1 MSDHRSPAADRRFSM
16 RFFPC
21 LLALLLV
28 IPAQAQDRT
37 IRTVQGTFALT
48 NARIET
54 VTNGTIERGTV
65 VLRDGMIEAVGA
77 TVAAPADAQVIDAEG
92 LTLYPGFID
101 SGTQIGLQEV
111 GSQSETQDYDELG
124 DITPQMQALTA
135 VNPNSVH
142 FPIARVAGVTAALTV
157 PSGGLMP
164 GTAAVVRFHGYT
176 PAQRDTGFRGV
187 VLNVPNSARRG
198 FFDRRTDED
207 IKKQFE
213 EAMER
218 LNETWDQAH
227 LFSRIDSAGA
237 ASGQPRT
244 PSYQPEM
251 EALLPVLRGSAALL
265 VEVNAAADI
274 LKALEWLE
282 EKDVRAILT
291 GVAEGWRVADHLE
304 AAGLPIITGPVL
316 SMPTRGSDRYDRAYQ
331 NVALL
336 HQAGLQVAL
345 RTREVENV
353 RNLPFNA
360 GFAVAWGRDLGFDRQ
375 AALEAI
381 TIVPARM
388 FGVDDELGSIEVGK
402 AATLFAADGDPFE
415 PSTQIRYLFI
425 DGYQIPIESRQIS
438 LYEEFLNRNPGLT
451 R

>member
-1 MSDHRSPAADRRFSM
+1 M
-16 RFFPC
+16 RF
-21 LLALLLV
+21 LTLLLLV
-28 IPAQAQDRT
+28 LLAFPAQAQDRV
-37 IRTVQGTFALT
+37 IRTEQGTFALL

-54 VTNGTIERGTV
+54 ITNGTIERGTV
-65 VLRDGMIEAVGA
+65 VLRDGVIEAVG
-77 TVAAPADAQVIDAEG
+77 TNVTPPADAQVIDAEG

-101 SGTQIGLQEV
+101 GGTQIGLQEV
-111 GSQSETQDYDELG
+111 GSQPETQDYNELG
-124 DITPQMQALTA
+124 EVTPQMQALTA

-142 FPIARVAGVTAALTV
+142 FPIARVAGVTAALTS
-157 PSGGLMP
+157 PTGGLMP
-164 GTAAVVRFHGYT
+164 GTAALVRFHGYT
-176 PAQRDTGFRGV
+176 PAQMDTGFRGV
-187 VLNVPNSARRG
+187 ALNFPNSARRG
-198 FFDRRTDED
+198 AFDRRTDED

-218 LNETWDQAH
+218 LDETWDQAL
-227 LFSRIDSAGA
+227 LFARIDSAGA
-237 ASGQPRT
+237 ASGQPQR
-244 PSYQPEM
+244 PAYQPEM

-282 EKDVRAILT
+282 GRDVRAILT
-291 GVAEGWRVADHLE
+291 GVAEGWRVADHL
-304 AAGLPIITGPVL
+304 ATAGLPVITGPVL

-331 NVALL
+331 NAALL
-336 HQAGLQVAL
+336 RQAGLQVAL

-381 TIVPARM
+381 TIAPARM
-388 FGVDDELGSIEVGK
+388 FGVEDQLGSIEVGK

-415 PSTQIRYLFI
+415 PSTQVQHLFI